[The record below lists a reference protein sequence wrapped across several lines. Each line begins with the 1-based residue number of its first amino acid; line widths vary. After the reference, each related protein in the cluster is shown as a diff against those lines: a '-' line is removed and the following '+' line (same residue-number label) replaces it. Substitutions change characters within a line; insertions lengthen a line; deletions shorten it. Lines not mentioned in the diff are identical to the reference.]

1 MVLIQDG
8 FIHSSYIVKDTG
20 SKRNKDTNTSRTGV
34 SREAMRDLV
43 ALALETGSNH
53 KKENWIRGSEIVS
66 SVVDDRGGWRANQVS
81 NLARKRN
88 ADLVNQYALEDAN
101 AMQKWGS
108 RDSGVPISNK
118 TGLSSKFFIWINSVL
133 LCLITLDL

>member
-8 FIHSSYIVKDTG
+8 FIHSSYIVKNTG

-53 KKENWIRGSEIVS
+53 KKENWVRESEIVS
-66 SVVDDRGGWRANQVS
+66 SMVDDRGGWRANQVS

-88 ADLVNQYALEDAN
+88 ADLVN
-101 AMQKWGS
+101 
-108 RDSGVPISNK
+108 
-118 TGLSSKFFIWINSVL
+118 
-133 LCLITLDL
+133 